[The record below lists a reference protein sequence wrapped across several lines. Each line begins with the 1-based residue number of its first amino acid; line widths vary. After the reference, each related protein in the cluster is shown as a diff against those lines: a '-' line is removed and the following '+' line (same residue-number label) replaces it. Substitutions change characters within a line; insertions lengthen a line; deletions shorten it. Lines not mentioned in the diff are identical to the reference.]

1 MKTWKRKEIKIIT
14 GKVTVGSMKKKERY
28 GRLMNL
34 VSMRWKWK
42 ICVFLKKVRIDGA
55 ILRMDDNQTAT

>member
-1 MKTWKRKEIKIIT
+1 MKIWKRKEIKIIT

-42 ICVFLKKVRIDGA
+42 ICVFLKNSE
-55 ILRMDDNQTAT
+55 LMELY